1 MTVDQN
7 NFLKCIFTCIYK
19 VLDLKEV
26 VPKELCIESR
36 EYELIKQCC
45 EWQSSRRPRLNKVND
60 TLQDILR
67 LAGNCDFVFWG
78 NRVAVLDSRFK
89 SSNFYL
95 LNPFVWTGLLYSL

>member
-1 MTVDQN
+1 M
-7 NFLKCIFTCIYK
+7 
-19 VLDLKEV
+19 LDLKEV

-67 LAGNCDFVFWG
+67 LAGNCDFVFFWGGGG
-78 NRVAVLDSRFK
+78 NRVAVLDSRQTFT
-89 SSNFYL
+89 S
-95 LNPFVWTGLLYSL
+95 